1 MRRSTATMLVVLA
14 TLSTPLAAQ
23 TDSARATAPP
33 PEPPRG
39 KSAIGVG
46 FAATLGSSWQIES
59 GEIGYVRRTSHGLV
73 GAWSIGA
80 RVGSFTDEGAIIGGN
95 RGFVFAPTL
104 ALRTAKLGLA
114 ELGDEQNFTS
124 IGFDVTLEATGYLTT
139 NSPLPQGSTWGA
151 VAVLPGL
158 RVGGGDGPSYGL
170 LVGPTWFFGG
180 PTVEVRGLLG
190 FRVEAPLARR
200 ERHP

>member
-14 TLSTPLAAQ
+14 ALSTPLAAQ
-23 TDSARATAPP
+23 TDSARAAA
-33 PEPPRG
+33 PEPARV

-59 GEIGYVRRTSHGLV
+59 GEIGYVRRLSHGLI
-73 GAWSIGA
+73 GAASIGA
-80 RVGSFTDEGAIIGGN
+80 RFGSFTDEGAIIGGN
-95 RGFVFAPTL
+95 RGFVFAPTV
-104 ALRTAKLGLA
+104 ALRTARMSLA
-114 ELGDEQNFTS
+114 ELGEETNVTS
-124 IGFDVTLEATGYLTT
+124 IGFDVTVEGTGYLTT

-151 VAVLPGL
+151 VAVLPAL
-158 RVGGGDGPSYGL
+158 RVGGGDGPTYGL

-180 PTVEVRGLLG
+180 PKVEVRGLLA